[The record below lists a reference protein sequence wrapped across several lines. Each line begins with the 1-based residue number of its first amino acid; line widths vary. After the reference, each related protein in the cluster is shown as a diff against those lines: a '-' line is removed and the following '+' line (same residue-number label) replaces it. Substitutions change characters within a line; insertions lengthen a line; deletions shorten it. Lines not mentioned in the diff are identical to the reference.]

1 MLDASDLRKGGK
13 IQLNDG
19 QPQPRLYD
27 LNENRQDPLSNTQ
40 YAFPWTLCVLRISH
54 C

>member
-1 MLDASDLRKGGK
+1 MVSTQDIKLALD
-13 IQLNDG
+13 DG

-40 YAFPWTLCVLRISH
+40 YAFAWTLCVLRISH